1 MATLPQFKQRQIAR
15 RSTSDIVVEVE
26 AEKRD
31 IKTLVNTPDRLPD
44 KDISLLD
51 IKTGVLIPRSAR
63 VRAISIL
70 EEGE

>member
-1 MATLPQFKQRQIAR
+1 MNPFG

-31 IKTLVNTPDRLPD
+31 IKTLVITPNRLPD